1 MDDAKAIAEL
11 VRRINHAWV
20 EEQYDD
26 LAQCFAPDMVLAMPG
41 GMQRIEGRATIIE
54 SYRDFGR
61 QSTLRQFD
69 AEAPV
74 LDVWEDTAV
83 ATSAFTIGYG
93 YQGKDYT
100 ESGTDVLV
108 FNRGEA
114 GWCVVWRT
122 VNLPGA
128 G

>member
-1 MDDAKAIAEL
+1 MVEAEAIADL

-26 LAQCFAPDMVLAMPG
+26 LVEYFAPGMVLAMPG
-41 GMQRIEGRATIIE
+41 GMERIEGRATIIE

-69 AEAPV
+69 AKAPV
-74 LDVWEDTAV
+74 VEVWEDTAV

-93 YQGKDYT
+93 YQGKDYR

-114 GWCVVWRT
+114 GWRVVWRT
-122 VNLPGA
+122 VILPVA